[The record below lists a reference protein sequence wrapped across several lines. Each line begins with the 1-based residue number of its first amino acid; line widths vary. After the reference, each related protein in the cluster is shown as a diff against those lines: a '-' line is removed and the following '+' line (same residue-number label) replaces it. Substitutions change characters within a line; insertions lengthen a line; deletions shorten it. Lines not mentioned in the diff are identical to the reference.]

1 MAAQGVVNLRRQ
13 QIGRKELRKLSTQGI
28 HAYPMRPLSYSSLKE
43 FAKSPLH
50 YIEYVSKPKTASAP
64 MIAGKV
70 FEALLFGRDVQK
82 DFVVF
87 EKAEPTRDFRI
98 KANQVVRNTA
108 RAQAQLE
115 GKEAIENTDLA
126 QITQLAALALQH
138 PFMKRIKRYAF
149 KHPVQK
155 TIREKGSGLSL
166 TGIPDLSFKRN
177 KIGVDIKFVGSVA
190 EFRKRI
196 FSPQYAYW
204 LQAAM
209 YSLIYGYQEFYFFA
223 VQSEPHHYA
232 QAFHLNTETL
242 AYLIDKLVN
251 ELLFSFRWH
260 LEHGFFASSEDL
272 TLPEY
277 F

>member
-1 MAAQGVVNLRRQ
+1 MATQGVVNLRRR
-13 QIGRKELRKLSTQGI
+13 QIGRKELRTLSAQGI
-28 HAYPMRPLSYSSLKE
+28 HAYPIRPLSYSSLKE
-43 FAKSPLH
+43 FTKSPLH
-50 YIEYVSKPKTASAP
+50 YIEYVSKPKTASKP
-64 MIAGKV
+64 MIAGRV
-70 FEALLFGRDVQK
+70 FEALLFGRDLQNN
-82 DFVVF
+82 FVVF
-87 EKAEPTRDFRI
+87 EKADPTRDFRI
-98 KANQVVRNTA
+98 KANQVARNAA
-108 RAQAQLE
+108 REQAQME
-115 GKEAIENTDLA
+115 GKEVIENTELA
-126 QITQLAALALQH
+126 QITELVTLALQH

-155 TIREKGSGLSL
+155 IIREKGSGLSL

-177 KIGVDIKFVGSVA
+177 KIGVDIKFVGSIA

-196 FSPQYAYW
+196 FSRQYAYW

-242 AYLIDKLVN
+242 AYLKDKLVN
-251 ELLFSFRWH
+251 EILLSFRWH
-260 LEHGFFASSEDL
+260 LEHGFFASSENL